1 MLISR
6 KYKKRIVRHFRLLT
20 ATFALFL
27 VGGLFVVPNASAQSN
42 PNPGCTD
49 AFTSLTGFGLVSCS
63 EFGPA
68 NSSIA
73 TVTVPSVDLQDNDL
87 LVLVVQIDEN
97 DQNSTFVETGTS
109 YWNQEG
115 TYLEFGAMDS
125 AVYTHFVTDALSDA
139 GLNTVFD
146 WNDNERF
153 FAFIMQFRGT
163 LPFDPDA
170 ISETTG
176 NSSAGGNPAIT
187 PNLNPSAGFPAVN
200 NSLILRTLSADRNR
214 ITVDDA
220 GMAGNETINM
230 DRTGNG
236 GGSVSGGAA
245 AAYQAVAG
253 DTGTPSFDMTATEGF
268 HTRTLSIQP
277 YVEFRFVTEEGG
289 ELDGFASECGVELIT
304 LQATSRD
311 GTVLDWYTGTVTITS
326 TNGANAVWTNSQGL
340 SGAFSDNGLGSFTY
354 TFDGSES
361 GAATFQYFNPI
372 GGDTVVDFAATDSTG
387 TYSESTTY
395 GDPNLTIR
403 DCVFVQINDTG
414 NQVETCA
421 METITISLED
431 TAGNPADNYTG
442 TLTINNGSGSTFG
455 NYTLDTG
462 SFVLDNGTADDGIA
476 TYPFAITPSTP
487 GTPHELVIDYIHA
500 SNDTNDVDF
509 TYSEDSGLGITEA
522 AGSVLLTV
530 EPCTLVVTLPD
541 ADLTRDVCTVTSVT
555 FEIQADGA
563 TVTNFDGDISLA
575 AAVGLAGQGF
585 WYDTPVPNPGTLT
598 GGGVGDGTATYDF
611 NGTEGGTVTLDFRNA
626 VTATGL
632 TFEATGI
639 TDDGITLSQSGAV
652 PSIDIGNCTLTI
664 TTAAPGLNEVQV
676 CRGPQSVTYTVTS
689 PDGRTV
695 TNYDALISLSVV
707 ESLGDYA
714 EPGGGNPGTLNNIG
728 LGSATYQLDP
738 TEGGVF
744 TLEYSNDVGAAYGAL
759 TGFGNDTELQA
770 SSTGITLVNT
780 DGTLSWFSCVFEI
793 EFQAGGGFGAN
804 ATDVCSI
811 KQVRITVVDNDDVDV
826 TDYTGQIFL
835 STSTGFGSWAADG
848 TANGTLVDVSQED
861 GQAAY
866 TFDAL
871 DAGTVLL
878 DFTHTAGT
886 ATALNVNI
894 TDLVT
899 TDLGTPGDAIDPN
912 LNIANCYFE
921 ISFSGG
927 VDHLSTDMTACQSQ
941 AVTIEVYNSLNA
953 IASDYAGRIDIT
965 TDTDNGNWAI
975 NTGNGALSNVVVD
988 GGSVSYTFQDDGA
1001 GGLPDDDGVVTLDYS
1016 NLNAE
1021 TVNFNVVD
1029 FIVSLGVD
1037 GPISEDGAADPSI
1050 EIGSCIPTVA
1060 AQVCAVGTSPSFTL
1074 SLTID
1079 AQNPVAALQG
1089 RKVVVATMHEVNSNT
1104 SDVDVSSVQF
1114 DRDVTAGTDLANF
1127 AELIEERAIDN
1138 FELTGN
1144 LFEMREATGLP
1155 TAAGTYDIIINHD
1168 DTDNLAACAFYLTDV
1183 EQVDL
1188 VETVPADD
1196 GPLNATNYT
1205 DDGAVDTQTT
1215 ITTTANNALILSI
1228 GGQGANGGTWDGRSP
1243 SPPLSQLF
1251 AGPNPSGSTF
1261 GGSSGNLANAAAVTV
1276 SEQENGNSFRVV
1288 HLVAA
1293 FNPIISGPPV
1303 AVGYVPVTLIE
1314 TYAGNL
1320 SYRAIGNSLLS
1331 TANGSACNFVGAS
1344 NDPLTVSS
1352 ATLTLPD
1359 TPNTSPFSSGTN
1371 EFDSDVVA
1379 AYLYWFGSGSFD
1391 DPFVSGNPAVTNT
1404 VAEYG
1409 DYDTVRFTAP
1419 NGLGGFT
1426 TTTLSATEDELFIID
1441 NAGAGGDW
1449 DFYAA
1454 FKDVTSL
1461 LVGTDN
1467 EKIVGVDDGGTHQD
1481 ENPNG
1486 LYSVDSIGYDLRDPW
1501 DDDICI
1507 AGWSLIVVYENP
1519 YEQLRVVNLFHGFQP
1534 FQNSSFTLVPRNFR
1548 MAERDATAR
1557 TPNGQITHVTV
1568 EGDAQL
1574 TGTNEGLTLQT
1585 DPANTDPASF
1595 TPLLTPFNPEG
1606 EEFNGTITRPYIE
1619 LADLFILNSL
1629 QDVVAGGTGGPEG
1642 TGPITDYAYVFNE
1655 SLDNS
1660 DDPAHGYELDFPEG
1674 TGVTATPP
1682 DYDDGTQDVYG
1693 LSFGVDIDTH
1703 YIEGDTVGDVLYN
1716 FADPLDLAEEIT
1728 SEYSADQD
1736 LVLLVSEV
1744 ISVTNDDIADIEVTI
1759 TENDAEYKV
1768 GSVGVA
1774 DYNIE
1779 VRNNGSGGT
1788 SFGQASGFIELV
1800 GELPTGYNL
1809 NTVSGTGWTCSTSID
1824 STSAF
1829 TCTNDIPDTAPN
1841 WLDES
1846 NPTLEDLTLVVDIDA
1861 PPTNFPSLTNN
1872 AKVIVRVQHQDDDNA
1887 CRGVTVG
1894 VLPTPTNACRAPEF
1908 DNVNDLQGGVID
1920 INDVDDKAGNNNNV
1934 DSITTVVRGIETD
1947 IKVEKVS
1954 SVLVEGTND
1963 VTLYTI
1969 TVTNNGPDDIESGL
1983 VSPPFSITV
1992 TDNEPTDL
2000 NFDSASGTDW
2010 ACSVDTVPNP
2020 DLLTCNF
2027 SGDLDAGLSSVI
2039 TIVGDVAAATAG
2051 NPVSNT
2057 VQVDTGLYNFD
2068 IVPGS
2073 PGENSDTDNTSIQ
2086 ATPPIISD
2094 RFLFSVS
2101 AAAVNNL
2108 TSIGGLANFT
2118 DNDIVFY
2125 NPSSDTAELFIDS
2138 ANTVDYSVDD
2148 PNALHLL
2155 PSGLVVLSANTDNND
2170 IGTGGGAVN
2179 FDRTDLVLYNRI
2191 TNSAQLLF
2199 DGSVITDQT
2208 GGSIPVNIDSVYVIN
2223 DGTDGNPVEF
2233 VFSTAGAASGPQ
2245 LGGGTLS
2252 WSDSDLV
2259 RYDGTTGEFELY
2271 LDAEDDNVFD
2281 ANDAQVDATYIR
2293 VDPADATALDDV
2305 FVFSSEIA
2313 TIVGDDN
2320 INFGLDDLAE
2330 LDITGGTAP
2339 SPTTTE
2345 SELLFR
2351 GNLPVGIFTTSEADL
2366 KINAL
2371 HLIEPNYLGRFEIS
2385 EATEG
2390 NACTPARIRIRKLE
2404 GNSSNTD
2411 VDYTGTIIISTDTG
2425 DGIWTV
2431 DSGTPANL
2439 TNNYTAGTIGQTPPA
2454 GDTNNGDALYTFD
2467 ASDDGEIILTLN
2479 VDVSSPPVSV
2489 NISITRGF
2497 ESFVDV
2503 LPDVNNSP
2511 FDFNEVVQTV
2521 EYQDNFEAV
2530 SFSNNDGNAGWSS
2543 DWVEVDAF
2551 DGSGP
2556 GSGAGLATGNVQ
2568 MTGGKLSL
2576 SSNVNTNGSIYDP
2589 SMTRSAGLGLFN
2601 RTEPVVISYL
2611 YGFSNV
2617 TNGADTI
2624 ELQVNTTNNPDD
2636 LTWVTVAS
2644 YSTLDGSS
2652 GSDLS
2657 DSVDITT
2664 IPAADAMLDA
2674 IDLDSGA
2681 PNDLFVRWK
2690 ITQGYVLG
2698 TFTVD
2703 EFKVATGTT
2712 DCDISGLSHYAII
2725 IPDNGLA
2732 CVTSTIRIEAQ
2743 DAFNNLVAPGAG
2755 TMLTITVD
2763 NGAGS
2768 WVDVV
2773 GGSGTLSNNTVG
2785 TGQATYEFPAGEDFV
2800 ELAFNYTDPRP
2811 VIDGGDGP
2819 TFNIDVTDGTNSEL
2833 SPSLDPTGTWAEAGI
2848 AFYDQTNLSY
2858 SLPMQIAGKPSQ
2870 TAPAA
2875 GDITLQL
2882 VRSVPIAGENA
2893 AAACESLIDD
2903 GNTATIDLVGVCID
2917 PAGCDVATMSI
2928 EDVNSGLITIPVV
2941 DGTTP
2946 NPLGFADP
2954 VDLTFTDRAI
2964 PIPDPGDGEANI
2976 GATLDFTYADA
2987 GKIEIHAEY
2996 EIPLNND
3003 IAGTLSGNTITGS
3016 SNTFI
3021 VRPFGFD
3028 IDFNNDRAGGGTAS
3042 LALNAD
3048 GPAFARA
3055 GVGFS
3060 TTVSAVV
3067 WESAD
3072 DTNDDGIPDATADL
3086 SNNAITTNFDD
3097 GETTGITTSTV
3108 EITIGSGAGVPD
3120 SGSSTGVAG
3129 SLIIDAMA
3137 SLSDIFQGFSGGQT
3151 APQDI
3156 AIDEV
3161 GIFDLSAQL
3170 VDDDVGRNPITYFD
3184 ESVYTAAES
3193 VAGNVVNVGRI
3204 YPNNFEATMNT
3215 ASWTPRI
3222 NQGMCA
3228 MSSPFIYLG
3237 EEFEIIVDIQAK
3249 NAYGDDTLNY
3259 FGDFAKITTLAE
3271 LDIRAIQDV
3280 AGSADVD
3287 LSSRLEATTFPSA
3300 FDRDSFDT
3308 GDDWT
3313 SGRLLLSGNFRLNR
3327 QASGAEEA
3335 PFDLVRIGFAPI
3347 DNNINDGA
3355 MDDFNATNDVLL
3367 DFYNLDID
3375 DGITEP
3381 GTFVLQHFS
3390 DDPDPEADSANSKE
3404 FRYGRLIVENAV
3416 GPETEDLPIA
3426 FRVEY
3431 FDGANFVT
3439 NTADNCTSIIYDV
3452 DGSPALTFIANS
3464 YLDDLDP
3471 GETVIENGE
3480 LTDVEINVFGGITNR
3495 TQDGD
3500 NDDSND
3506 TDRPLVTSAPDPEGD
3521 DEFSGQALVEFDLSA
3536 GTLSTPLDFLGYD
3549 WRGDAAE
3556 DPMDPY
3562 DEIPDGDY
3570 TDFPRA
3576 IIEFGSY
3583 RGHDRVINWQELFIT
3598 N

>member
-1 MLISR
+1 MKARSQYLAGLLLATLLVGMGFSPQSYAQCPETGSTDFFPYDAEEVQLISCSDEGLQGGNTSVT
-6 KYKKRIVRHFRLLT
+6 IEVPT
-20 ATFALFL
+20 G
-27 VGGLFVVPNASAQSN
+27 VGAGN
-42 PNPGCTD
+42 G
-49 AFTSLTGFGLVSCS
+49 
-63 EFGPA
+63 
-68 NSSIA
+68 
-73 TVTVPSVDLQDNDL
+73 DL
-87 LVLVVQIDEN
+87 LVAVVQTDGANEDLDDPTDVTSTWDGVWTEVPGGYINAQGISSHIWVRVVDGTEAASYTFAWDSSEQVYGYILRFRGASGLFTYDDN
-97 DQNSTFVETGTS
+97 NGDSLTPNSPDIT
-109 YWNQEG
+109 
-115 TYLEFGAMDS
+115 
-125 AVYTHFVTDALSDA
+125 ALSD
-139 GLNTVFD
+139 D
-146 WNDNERF
+146 
-153 FAFIMQFRGT
+153 
-163 LPFDPDA
+163 
-170 ISETTG
+170 
-176 NSSAGGNPAIT
+176 
-187 PNLNPSAGFPAVN
+187 
-200 NSLILRTLSADRNR
+200 SLILRMMSVDFRPIVQDTSPVPAGDTL
-214 ITVDDA
+214 IT
-220 GMAGNETINM
+220 MESS
-230 DRTGNG
+230 RPSG
-236 GGSVSGGAA
+236 GGGGATVSGGAS
-245 AAYQAVAG
+245 YSHQATAG
-253 DTGTPSFDMTATEGF
+253 LTGTAAWANLTQVDEWHA
-268 HTRTLSIQP
+268 RTMAIEPMLFNIS
-277 YVEFRFVTEEGG
+277 
-289 ELDGFASECGVELIT
+289 LDSPTSSVCGVSTVT
-304 LQATSRD
+304 LRVQDRLGAN
-311 GTVLDWYTGTVTITS
+311 LDLFEGTVTITTS
-326 TNGANAVWTNSQGL
+326 GTAASASAQWTDQNDVVTVGSSVTYTIDADDDGVAVFEYYTPSQG
-340 SGAFSDNGLGSFTY
+340 T
-354 TFDGSES
+354 
-361 GAATFQYFNPI
+361 
-372 GGDTVVDFAATDSTG
+372 VDFDI
-387 TYSESTTY
+387 TYENFSINTTEQ
-395 GDPNLTIR
+395 LTVI
-403 DCVFVQINDTG
+403 DCEFVISYDD

-421 METITISLED
+421 MEAATITLQD
-431 TAGNPADNYTG
+431 TAGNPATFYSG
-442 TLTINNGSGSTFG
+442 TLTINNQSGGTFG
-455 NYTLDTG
+455 NYALSSGD
-462 SFVLDNGTADDGIA
+462 FVLDNGTADDGIA
-476 TYPFAITPSTP
+476 TYPFVITPDLP
-487 GTPHELVIDYIHA
+487 GTPNVVVVDYIHG
-500 SNDTNDVDF
+500 SNSLADVDLLL
-509 TYSEDSGLGITEA
+509 SEDSGFGFVESGNPLM
-522 AGSVLLTV
+522 SVET
-530 EPCTLVVTLPD
+530 CVVIATLPD

-555 FEIQADGA
+555 FEIQANGA
-563 TVTNFDGDISLA
+563 TVTTYAGNINLS

-632 TFEATGI
+632 TFEADGI

-793 EFQAGGGFGAN
+793 EFQAGGGFAAN

-871 DAGTVLL
+871 DAGSVLL

-886 ATALNVNI
+886 ATALNVNV

-1060 AQVCAVGTSPSFTL
+1060 AQVCGVGAGPSITL
-1074 SLTID
+1074 ALTID
-1079 AQNPVAALQG
+1079 AQNPVASLQG
-1089 RKVVVATMHEVNSNT
+1089 RKVVVATMHEVNTNT

-1155 TAAGTYDIIINHD
+1155 TAAGTYDIIINHND
-1168 DTDNLAACAFYLTDV
+1168 SDNLAACAFYLTDV

-1243 SPPLSQLF
+1243 SPPLAQLF

-1359 TPNTSPFSSGTN
+1359 TSDASPFSTGAG

-1419 NGLGGFT
+1419 DGTGGFN
-1426 TTTLSATEDELFIID
+1426 TTTLSATVDELFIID

-1461 LVGTDN
+1461 IVGTNN
-1467 EKIVGVDDGGTHQD
+1467 EGTGSD

-1501 DDDICI
+1501 DDDICV

-1568 EGDAQL
+1568 EGDTQL
-1574 TGTNEGLTLQT
+1574 TGVNEGLTLQT

-1606 EEFNGTITRPYIE
+1606 EEFNGTITRPFVDTVTE
-1619 LADLFILNSL
+1619 LNTLA
-1629 QDVVAGGTGGPEG
+1629 DVVAGGVGGPEG

-1655 SLDNS
+1655 SLDVG

-2000 NFDSASGTDW
+2000 NFDSASGTGW

-2068 IVPGS
+2068 VVPGA

-2101 AAAVNNL
+2101 AAAANNL

-2170 IGTGGGAVN
+2170 IGTGAGAVN

-2245 LGGGTLS
+2245 LGGGTLN

-2305 FVFSSEIA
+2305 FVFSSEVA
-2313 TIVGDDN
+2313 TILGDDN
-2320 INFGLDDLAE
+2320 ISFGLDDLAE

-2467 ASDDGEIILTLN
+2467 ASDNGEIILTLN

-2521 EYQDNFEAV
+2521 EYQDNFETV

-2589 SMTRSAGLGLFN
+2589 SMTRSVGLGLFN

-2712 DCDISGLSHYAII
+2712 DCDISGLSHYSII

-2768 WVDVV
+2768 WVNVV
-2773 GGSGTLSNNTVG
+2773 GGTGTLSNNTVG
-2785 TGQATYEFPAGEDFV
+2785 TGQATYVFPAGEDFV

-2811 VIDGGDGP
+2811 IIDGGDGP
-2819 TFNIDVTDGTNSEL
+2819 TFNIDVTDGTYSEL

-3028 IDFNNDRAGGGTAS
+3028 IDFSNDRAGGGTAS

-3072 DTNDDGIPDATADL
+3072 DTNDDGIPDASADL
-3086 SNNAITTNFDD
+3086 SNNAVTTNFDD
-3097 GETTGITTSTV
+3097 AETTGITTSTV

-3151 APQDI
+3151 APQNI

-3228 MSSPFIYLG
+3228 MSSPFNYLG

-3287 LSSRLEATTFPSA
+3287 LSGRLEATTFPSA

-3335 PFDLVRIGFAPI
+3335 PFELVRIGFAPI

-3355 MDDFNATNDVLL
+3355 MDDLNAANDVLL

-3471 GETVIENGE
+3471 GETVIENGQ

-3506 TDRPLVTSAPDPEGD
+3506 ADRPLITSAPDPEGD

-3570 TDFPRA
+3570 NDFPRA